1 MNILGKIVTEA
12 SASVTRAP
20 QNLWMDE
27 AKDKVEATETEG
39 ATATSTEGKAQ

>member
-1 MNILGKIVTEA
+1 MNILGQIVTEA

-27 AKDKVEATETEG
+27 ATKEADPDTTEAT
-39 ATATSTEGKAQ
+39 TSTERKA

>member
-1 MNILGKIVTEA
+1 MNILGQIVTEA

-27 AKDKVEATETEG
+27 AKAEATTDTE
-39 ATATSTEGKAQ
+39 AAVSEERKVQP

>member
-1 MNILGKIVTEA
+1 MNILGEIVTEA

-27 AKDKVEATETEG
+27 ATEPANPDTEAT
-39 ATATSTEGKAQ
+39 TSNERKV

>member
-1 MNILGKIVTEA
+1 MNILGQIVTEA

-27 AKDKVEATETEG
+27 ASDKVATDTEG
-39 ATATSTEGKAQ
+39 TSTEGKAAE

>member
-1 MNILGKIVTEA
+1 MNILGQIVTEA

-27 AKDKVEATETEG
+27 ANTEATTDTE
-39 ATATSTEGKAQ
+39 APVSEERKV

>member
-1 MNILGKIVTEA
+1 MNILGQIVTEA

-27 AKDKVEATETEG
+27 AKEADPDTTEAT
-39 ATATSTEGKAQ
+39 TSTERKA

>member
-1 MNILGKIVTEA
+1 MNILGKLVTEA

-27 AKDKVEATETEG
+27 AAEEANPDTEAT
-39 ATATSTEGKAQ
+39 TSTEERKA

>member
-1 MNILGKIVTEA
+1 MNILGEIVTEA

-27 AKDKVEATETEG
+27 ATDPANPDTEAT
-39 ATATSTEGKAQ
+39 ASTERKV

>member
-1 MNILGKIVTEA
+1 MNILGQIVTEA

-27 AKDKVEATETEG
+27 ANNKVATDTEG
-39 ATATSTEGKAQ
+39 ASSTEGKAE